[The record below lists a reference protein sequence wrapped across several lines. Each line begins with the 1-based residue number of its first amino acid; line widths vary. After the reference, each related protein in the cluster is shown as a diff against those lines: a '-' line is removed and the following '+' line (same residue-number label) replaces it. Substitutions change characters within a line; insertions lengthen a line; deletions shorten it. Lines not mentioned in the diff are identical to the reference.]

1 MKFSLL
7 LAILILSAC
16 VAPTAYKINSV
27 QIGMDKEEVI
37 SLIGAPGSISA
48 TGSTE
53 YLNYRFSETEKQAM
67 HGYTSPYYVRLVNGV
82 VDSYGKTGDFDSTQ
96 KPSIKVEKDENIR
109 VSQSAD
115 LFSELKKIKTLL
127 DEGILTE
134 KEYLQQKAKLLKD

>member
-1 MKFSLL
+1 
-7 LAILILSAC
+7 
-16 VAPTAYKINSV
+16 
-27 QIGMDKEEVI
+27 
-37 SLIGAPGSISA
+37 
-48 TGSTE
+48 
-53 YLNYRFSETEKQAM
+53 
-67 HGYTSPYYVRLVNGV
+67 